1 MKVLEEFYYGNISV
15 SGCSIAENKEL
26 KEAMNLVIK
35 NEEKF
40 LSMLSDKQKEQFEK
54 YKDSHNEMTTIW
66 EKTVF
71 TDGYSL
77 GSRMAYESM
86 NNDSFIV

>member
-1 MKVLEEFYYGNISV
+1 MKVLEELFYGNISV
-15 SGCSIAENKEL
+15 NERSIAENKQL
-26 KEAMNLVIK
+26 KEAMQLVDK

-54 YKDSHNEMTTIW
+54 YKESHNEMTTIW
-66 EKTVF
+66 EKIVF

-86 NNDSFIV
+86 NNDGFVV